1 MIKLDIWN
9 YFILIKN
16 IEMSDRIRHLIM
28 LKSDIWDTTCYVYT
42 KICSNDDLHLE
53 KTITMLNVI
62 MLIKSAFNGYYN
74 QNYY

>member
-16 IEMSDRIRHLIM
+16 MGMSDRIRHLIM
-28 LKSDIWDTTCYVYT
+28 LKSNIWDTTYGVYT
-42 KICSNDDLHLE
+42 KICSNDDLPLE

-62 MLIKSAFNGYYN
+62 MLIKPAFNGNYN